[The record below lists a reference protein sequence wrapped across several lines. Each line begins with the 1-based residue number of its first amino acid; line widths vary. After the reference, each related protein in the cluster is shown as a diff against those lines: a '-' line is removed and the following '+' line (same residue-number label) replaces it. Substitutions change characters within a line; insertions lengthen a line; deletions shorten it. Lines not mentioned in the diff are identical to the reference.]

1 MDEPTKKDGIW
12 IKTNHTYQ
20 NVMINQQYANYQDG
34 VWSDVGELPYKCY
47 GLGAIWY
54 NNELHIMGG
63 RDSYNDSGS
72 TVYNHYKFNGST
84 WTKMNNLPIAAW
96 SAAALLYNNEIY
108 ACFRV
113 GEYSSSDVYPY
124 KFNGSTW
131 TKVSNFPYTWSN
143 IFIVY
148 NNSLLC
154 SNPSTHYLFKLNNGT
169 WELAYDTYISCT
181 LDCAVAY
188 NGYIYTFNGTNKKY
202 YTFNGSLWQEHAF
215 PWPYTYMEARSIVYN
230 NEIHLLG
237 GDFSNGGEKS
247 CHYRFNGS
255 TFTQISNSLP
265 YLSFYGGALA
275 VYNYELHMLSGCR
288 GSQTKHYKFQLPE
301 KVYEPNTV
309 IINKGDSQNGTY
321 LTAIADTSYM
331 VGNNSNRFV
340 SGFDDCFY
348 FADSAFDWNAQMYY
362 GDGSQWIK
370 FKN

>member
-1 MDEPTKKDGIW
+1 MNEPTKKDGIW

-63 RDSYNDSGS
+63 SDPSLDDDAH
-72 TVYNHYKFNGST
+72 VYYHYKFNGSA
-84 WTKMNNLPIAAW
+84 WIRMNSLPRAAW
-96 SAAALLYNNEIY
+96 YVEALLYNNEIY
-108 ACFRV
+108 ACFTIGR
-113 GEYSSSDVYPY
+113 YSSSEQQIY

-131 TKVSNFPYTWSN
+131 TFVGKFPYTWSD

-154 SNPSTHYLFKLNNGT
+154 SNPNDLYLYKLNNNT
-169 WELAYDTYISCT
+169 WEKAYLYSSYI

-188 NGYIYTFNGTNKKY
+188 NGYIYTFSGASKKY
-202 YTFNGSLWQEHAF
+202 YTFNGSLWQNDAF
-215 PWPYTYMEARSIVYN
+215 PWPYNHMVARSIVYN

-275 VYNYELHMLSGCR
+275 VHNYELHMLSGHR
-288 GSQTKHYKFQLPE
+288 NSQTKHYKFQLPE

-348 FADSAFDWNAQMYY
+348 FADSAFDWNAPMYY